1 MGFGILGSVCRVE
14 ASENQS
20 LGRKH
25 WGLGV

>member
-14 ASENQS
+14 ELEGQS
-20 LGRKH
+20 LGRKD